1 MAKGLHKT
9 TLSCAVATA
18 VHLAIFPAAALAQGT
33 DSADSMVLDEII
45 VTSQRREQNIQDI
58 PLSVT
63 ALSADV
69 LNDAGV
75 LDISRLKLLV
85 PGMNFGQTGVYSH
98 IAIRGARSEGVQVNS
113 QPIFSY
119 YSDGIYRSGAEQ
131 FLGLM
136 VDLDRVEVLR
146 GPQGTLFGRN
156 SYGGAIVLHT
166 NNPEQEFDASIKYT
180 TGDYSRSDI
189 EAMINFPLGDTV
201 SARIVAAH
209 FEHDGYVTN
218 LVPDTVGGDGVG
230 NVGADTNDQDADYI
244 RGALLF
250 EFDNASLILRGEYYE
265 QGGAGTGDFQNSTVG
280 SLDPTCWGECTGGD
294 VFGVPQPFNTIS
306 SCSTFYGSALAYDG
320 QGLCPQSD
328 TTDPYTINYNGPYIL
343 DATQETFSATLNMD
357 FGWSNMTLLVAS
369 TDNEDLHQGD
379 GDVADGDIY
388 ISGEYVTRETTQV
401 EVHFTDNGEGGVSW
415 LVGAFYL
422 DEHNHDNFFFSN
434 SYASG
439 TSYTF
444 MCASDRDIQAE
455 STAVFGEVIFP
466 VSDST
471 RITVGGRYS
480 HEEYDWAVNQYFAY
494 AGTEPWTADFLSLGI
509 QDQSGDHLFTGPD
522 QLFSDTFEPLTWRLA
537 VDTRLSEDTLIYGS
551 VATGYS
557 SGGFNS
563 VADPHNGRFTYDESE
578 VIAYEVGYKATL
590 KDGAMTLNIAAYYN
604 DYKDYIAEPAVVLTP
619 SVLVYERIGG
629 DAEATGIDLEMD
641 WIPSEGWLV
650 NLRASVLNAEYGN
663 FVTGLGGTLDEA
675 GDQLETFVAVDT
687 PNFTAGDL
695 VPEIRL
701 DGKQIAFSPD
711 FTLGLTASYTMD
723 LGGGGTLIPLLQFY
737 YSEPYSVSDQGYLWG
752 RQDAYSQS
760 SLRLTWISE
769 NGRFNISGFVN
780 NIEDEEVLNRA
791 NIFGSSQATQQ
802 YAPPRTWGVSIGY
815 NHR

>member
-1 MAKGLHKT
+1 MAKSLRKT

-33 DSADSMVLDEII
+33 DSADSLRLDEII
-45 VTSQRREQNIQDI
+45 VTAQRREQNVQDI

-63 ALSADV
+63 ALSADS
-69 LNDAGV
+69 LRAAGV
-75 LDISRLKLLV
+75 VDLSRLKLLV

-98 IAIRGARSEGVQVNS
+98 IAVRGARSEGVQVNS
-113 QPIFSY
+113 QPVFSY
-119 YSDGIYRSGAEQ
+119 YNDGIYRSGVEQ

-136 VDLDRVEVLR
+136 VDVDRVEVLR

-156 SYGGAIVLHT
+156 SYGGAIAVHT
-166 NNPEQEFDASIKYT
+166 KNPEQEFDASIKYT
-180 TGDYSRSDI
+180 TGDYSQSDI

-209 FEHDGYVTN
+209 FEHDGYVKN
-218 LVPDTVGGDGVG
+218 IYPDGVGGDGVG
-230 NVGADTNDQDADYI
+230 NVGVDTNDQDADYI

-250 EFDNASLILRGEYYE
+250 EFDNASLILRGELYE

-280 SLDPTCWGECTGGD
+280 SLDPTCWGPCSGGD
-294 VFGVPQPFNTIS
+294 VFGVPQPFNTLS
-306 SCSTFYGSALAYDG
+306 SCLTFYGSALAYDA

-328 TTDPYTINYNGPYIL
+328 TTDPYTINVNGPYIL
-343 DATQETFSATLNMD
+343 DAKQETFSATLDMD
-357 FGWSNMTLLVAS
+357 FGWSNMTLLVAA

-388 ISGEYVTRETTQV
+388 ISGEYVTRDTTQV
-401 EVHFTDNGEGGVSW
+401 EVHFTDNGEGDVSW

-422 DEHNHDNFFFSN
+422 DESSHWNFFFSN

-439 TSYTF
+439 THYTF
-444 MCASDRDIQAE
+444 MCAPDLDVQAE
-455 STAVFGEVIFP
+455 STAVFGEVTFP

-480 HEEYDWAVNQYFAY
+480 HEEYDWAINSYFAY

-509 QDQSGDHLFTGPD
+509 HDRSGVVFTAPD
-522 QLFSDTFEPLTWRLA
+522 TLLTDTFEPLTWRLA
-537 VDTRLSEDTLIYGS
+537 VDHSLSEDSMIYGS

-557 SGGFNS
+557 SGGFNA
-563 VADPHNGRFTYDESE
+563 VADPHNGRFTYDDMNN
-578 VIAYEVGYKATL
+578 IAYEVGYKATL
-590 KDGAMTLNIAAYYN
+590 KDGAMTLNIAAFYN
-604 DYKDYIAEPAVVLTP
+604 DYKDYIAEPAVVLAP
-619 SVLVYERIGG
+619 SVLVYQRNGG
-629 DAEATGIDLEMD
+629 DAEAIGIDLEMD
-641 WIPSEGWLV
+641 WIPAEGWLL

-675 GDQLETFVAVDT
+675 GDQLEFFEAVET
-687 PNFTAGDL
+687 PNFAAGDL

-711 FTLGLTASYTMD
+711 FTLGLTVSKTMN
-723 LGGGGTLIPLLQFY
+723 LGGGGTLTPLLQFY
-737 YSEPYSVSDQGYLWG
+737 YSDSYSASDQGYSWG
-752 RQDAYSQS
+752 QQDAYSQS
-760 SLRLTWISE
+760 SFRLTWASGE
-769 NGRFNISGFVN
+769 GRFNISAFVN
-780 NIEDEEVLNRA
+780 NIEDEAVINRA
-791 NIFGSSQATQQ
+791 NIFGSSQATRQI
-802 YAPPRTWGVSIGY
+802 APPRTWGVSFGY